1 MVWMDDVIHW
11 PCSHR
16 RLMSQIAWMMFSTD
30 PAATGSIS
38 SDWYSGGFQTT
49 FCKMSLLMLS
59 FMFIWCLM
67 DHPLRKYKGSSL
79 FFISVHL
86 VGVLDF
92 DVTHWQG
99 GFFCLKPTD
108 QPKHGYFISLS
119 EAVFKYGSNETLHS
133 KFWSSDPKLE
143 PKKWFCTIFF
153 KNPNFKT

>member
-1 MVWMDDVIHW
+1 M
-11 PCSHR
+11 
-16 RLMSQIAWMMFSTD
+16 
-30 PAATGSIS
+30 G
-38 SDWYSGGFQTT
+38 
-49 FCKMSLLMLS
+49 
-59 FMFIWCLM
+59 
-67 DHPLRKYKGSSL
+67 HPLRKYKGASL

-119 EAVFKYGSNETLHS
+119 EAVFKYGSNKTLQS

-143 PKKWFCTIFF
+143 PK
-153 KNPNFKT
+153 

>member
-1 MVWMDDVIHW
+1 MELVMIDAGGF
-11 PCSHR
+11 R
-16 RLMSQIAWMMFSTD
+16 RLKFILTRLILEFFAL
-30 PAATGSIS
+30 GSIS

-67 DHPLRKYKGSSL
+67 GHPLRKYKGASL

-119 EAVFKYGSNETLHS
+119 EAVFKYGSNKTLQS

-143 PKKWFCTIFF
+143 PK
-153 KNPNFKT
+153 